1 MKMAHPNTSF
11 CAHRTGLRAGALR
24 GLIACAAALA
34 ATGGHALAA
43 DATHLGT
50 TLTPLGAEVAGN
62 KDGRIPAWKN
72 ETQVTDGWAWGKL
85 RKDYWKYKN
94 DKVLYTV
101 NAANLAQ
108 HADALTPGQLA
119 LLKQNPGFQMEV
131 YPTRRSCGVP
141 DFIAENTRKNVGT
154 AKLGEDG
161 WSLKA
166 AVVPGTPFPMPA
178 TGAQAMMNMKMRY
191 RGVGVDFQNGYTFV
205 SPRRGSED
213 WIQAGFEQTY
223 FFPAGKKGSNSLAD
237 VGNVEYYTYFSY
249 KSPAAL
255 AGQAL
260 AADIYLDTPSSETFY
275 YFPGQRRV
283 RRLPAYAYDAPQI
296 GFENQYLLDETN
308 MFTGTLD
315 RFDWKIA
322 GKKEVLVPYNVF
334 GVYDFKAK
342 IQDVV
347 QRNALATSTRRYE
360 LHRVWVIEATV
371 KQGARHVSPKRT
383 YYLDEDSWNVVLAED
398 YDVQG
403 ALWKVREGYLVPV
416 YETGTCDVLA
426 FGQYNLPEGRYIFDF
441 NTVGAGSDVKWLTE
455 ARGERMKSSF
465 YTSENLRAIS
475 DR

>member
-1 MKMAHPNTSF
+1 MTNAKHQWM
-11 CAHRTGLRAGALR
+11 LV
-24 GLIACAAALA
+24 AAACLA
-34 ATGGHALAA
+34 MAGGAA
-43 DATHLGT
+43 SASDASQLGT
-50 TLTPLGAEVAGN
+50 TQTPLGGEMAGS
-62 KDGRIPAWKN
+62 KDGRIPAWK
-72 ETQVTDGWAWGKL
+72 EEVQASDGWSWGKL

-94 DKVLYTV
+94 DKSLYTI
-101 NAANLAQ
+101 NAANMGQYA
-108 HADALTPGQLA
+108 AMLTPGQQA

-141 DFIAENTRKNVGT
+141 EFVAENTRKNVAT
-154 AKLGEDG
+154 AKMGADG
-161 WSLKA
+161 WSLKS
-166 AVVPGTPFPMPA
+166 AVVPGTPFPMPSN
-178 TGAQAMMNMKMRY
+178 GAQAMMNMKMRY
-191 RGVGVDFQNGYTFV
+191 RGIGVEYQNGYTMV

-213 WIQAGFEQTY
+213 WIMAGFEQNY
-223 FFPAGKKGSNSLAD
+223 YFPAGKKGSNNLSET
-237 VGNVEYYTYFSY
+237 GNVEYYTYFTY

-260 AADIYLDTPSSETFY
+260 AADIFLDNPNSETFY

-283 RRLPAYAYDAPQI
+283 RRMPAYAYDAPQI

-315 RFDWKIA
+315 RFDWKIV
-322 GKKEVLVPYNVF
+322 GKKEMLVPYNVL

-342 IQDVV
+342 IHDVV
-347 QRNALATSTRRYE
+347 GRNALAASTRRYE
-360 LHRVWVIEATV
+360 LHRVWVIEGTV

-383 YYLDEDSWNVVLAED
+383 YYLDEDSWNAVLAED

-403 ALWKVREGYLVPV
+403 ALWKVREGYVVPV

-426 FGQYNLPEGRYIFDF
+426 FGQYNLPEGRYVFDF
-441 NTVGAGSDVKWLTE
+441 STVGAGVDVKWLTE
-455 ARGERMKSSF
+455 SRGERTKAAF